1 MILCILILYDQLLI
15 QSSGSSTFNV
25 PFYVGNEVRVAQF
38 MSIIFCVAI
47 QGDVLVS
54 IKTLTLLWKTT
65 RWDKIILDR
74 GDDTGSLST
83 SKWASHILVPNL
95 MRFVE
100 GILGLFVSF
109 VVIVQ
114 SDNIINLLRDFTA
127 LMIISE
133 VDNLGF
139 RLAADGY
146 VGEKMCREALKVKD
160 RCDCT
165 LSPATS
171 PDEGRKCNRFI
182 FRPLI
187 LATILSCM
195 IGGWSYFV
203 VQQVRGKIYSQRFPG
218 CVDTVPFEFAKKH
231 FGDGKCY
238 GGNMNTLGCE
248 FEGGDCINFNLEYP
262 LCRGDGKSFQVR
274 SVYCYYLFMNT

>member
-1 MILCILILYDQLLI
+1 MILCSLILYNQLLI
-15 QSSGSSTFNV
+15 QSRDSSTFNV
-25 PFYVGNEVRVAQF
+25 PFHVVPEVRVAQF
-38 MSIIFCVAI
+38 MSIFFCVAM

-54 IKTLTLLWKTT
+54 IKTLTMLWKTT
-65 RWDKIILDR
+65 PWHEILDIA
-74 GDDTGSLST
+74 GDITEPPST
-83 SKWASHILVPNL
+83 SEWVSHILVPNL
-95 MRFVE
+95 MQFVE

-114 SDNIINLLRDFTA
+114 SDNIINLLRDFAA

-146 VGEKMCREALKVKD
+146 VGKELRDEAFKVKKD
-160 RCDCT
+160 RSDCT
-165 LSPATS
+165 LSSATS

-195 IGGWSYFV
+195 FGGWSYFV

-262 LCRGDGKSFQVR
+262 LCRGDGK
-274 SVYCYYLFMNT
+274 